1 MFELFLIFAV
11 LLLLL
16 LSALL
21 SSTETAITAMST
33 AKIHKLKTDGNK
45 NAAIISKLRENKESL
60 ISTILLA
67 NNACNI
73 FASTIATALLIEI
86 FGSEGVIYATIIMTI
101 LIIVFAEILPKT
113 YAITHPE
120 KAALTFAYFLQITVK
135 ICRPITSM
143 INFIVSFILTIL
155 KIQNTNTYL
164 VSPTEEIKGAIDLH
178 HQKGGVDQSDKFMLD
193 GVFFLGETSV
203 GKVMTHRKNMQTI
216 NINQNIKDIASQVKD
231 IGHAR
236 IPVWKDKPDNIIGIL
251 NTRDLLQS
259 LLIKQNIETIDI
271 NDIITEPMFIHE
283 NTALDEQLSE
293 FKTRKTRCAI
303 VIDEYGDIQGIIT
316 ISDILEEVVGRIKDE
331 HDDEKEDIILKD
343 NYCIVKGQVAIRD
356 LNRTLNWAL
365 PDEEASTIAGLL
377 IHEAERIPSVN
388 EKFTFYGFNFIILE
402 KKNNQLT
409 YIRIENIKHE

>member
-11 LLLLL
+11 FLLLF

-21 SSTETAITAMST
+21 STTETAITAMST

-45 NAAIISKLRENKESL
+45 KAAIISKLREDKESL

-73 FASTIATALLIEI
+73 FASTIATALLIEA

-101 LIIVFAEILPKT
+101 LILIFAEILPKT
-113 YAITHPE
+113 YAISNPE
-120 KAALTFAYFLQITVK
+120 KSALAFSHFLQITVK
-135 ICRPITSM
+135 TCRPITSM
-143 INFIVSFILTIL
+143 INFIVDFILKIF
-155 KIQNTNTYL
+155 KIQNTTYL

-178 HQKGGVDQSDKFMLD
+178 HQEGGVDQSDKFMLD

-216 NINQNIKDIASQVKD
+216 NIDQNIKDIAAQVKD

-236 IPVWKDKPDNIIGIL
+236 IPVWKKKPDNIIGIL

-259 LLIKQNIETIDI
+259 LLIKQNIESIDI

-293 FKTRKTRCAI
+293 FKNRKTRCAI

-343 NYCIVKGQVAIRD
+343 NRCIVKGEVTIRD
-356 LNRTLNWAL
+356 LNRTLNWNL

-377 IHEAERIPSVN
+377 IHEAERIPNVN
-388 EKFTFYGFNFIILE
+388 EKLTFYGFNFFILE

-409 YIRIENIKHE
+409 YIRIENLKHE